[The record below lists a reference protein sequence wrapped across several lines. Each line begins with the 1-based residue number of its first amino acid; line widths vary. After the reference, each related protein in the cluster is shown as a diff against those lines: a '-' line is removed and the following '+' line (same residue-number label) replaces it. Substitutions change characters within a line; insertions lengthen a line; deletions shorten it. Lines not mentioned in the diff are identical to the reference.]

1 MLNTRLYR
9 HITFTSIKG
18 GSVILNVEMVIV
30 HFVNITSF
38 FIITKKQ
45 FLTIHLQKFRRT

>member
-1 MLNTRLYR
+1 MLNTRLSR

-18 GSVILNVEMVIV
+18 GSVILNIEMVIV

-38 FIITKKQ
+38 
-45 FLTIHLQKFRRT
+45 LLLQKNNF